1 MRLIEWILSLF
12 KTPKAE
18 SKQSESG
25 VMRLSA
31 DGFKLLRY
39 YEGLELEA
47 YCDVVGKLTVGYG
60 DTQDVWPGLVITEA
74 DAEVRLRNRLSRDF
88 EPGVMAALT
97 RKPSQ
102 CEFDACVSLA
112 YNVGVSAFT
121 KSTLVRKF
129 NAGDVQGAAD
139 QFPRWSNAGGKSLKG
154 LRRRRAAERALFLG
168 EPVDEA
174 LRIGNS
180 HG

>member
-1 MRLIEWILSLF
+1 MKLIEWILSLF
-12 KTPKAE
+12 KTPKVE
-18 SKQSESG
+18 QKQAGNG
-25 VMRLSA
+25 VMRLSP
-31 DGFKLLRY
+31 DGIKLLKY
-39 YEGLELEA
+39 YEGCELTA
-47 YCDVVGKLTVGYG
+47 YFDPVGIPTIGYG
-60 DTQDVWPGLVITEA
+60 DTQDVWPGMRITEA

-102 CEFDACVSLA
+102 CEFDACVCLA

-139 QFPRWSNAGGKSLKG
+139 QSNAGGKPLKG

-168 EPVDEA
+168 EPIDKA